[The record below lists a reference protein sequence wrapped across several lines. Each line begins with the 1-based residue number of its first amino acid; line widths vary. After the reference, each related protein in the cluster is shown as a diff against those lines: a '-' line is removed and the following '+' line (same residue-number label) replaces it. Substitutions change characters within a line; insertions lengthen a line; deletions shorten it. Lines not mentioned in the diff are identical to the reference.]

1 MQNGSGPRKHTIAVL
16 VENKFGV
23 LSRVA
28 GLFSARGYNI
38 ESLSVGETLDPSV
51 SRMTLVVTGDE
62 FVIEQV
68 TKQLHKLIDVIK
80 VSDLT
85 DDDHVEREL
94 MLIRV
99 NAEPQHREEILRTA
113 DIFRAKVVDVTP
125 VSFTLEATGDEPK
138 LEALVELLRP
148 MGIQELV
155 RTGKVAIA
163 RGPKTRARKAEAPK
177 RARVS
182 EDPKVIGSEIKG
194 GLGRGKMLMFAHGF
208 NIHFNQVVP
217 PPDVDVTMIAPKAPG
232 HVMRDLFTQGPGV
245 PALLA
250 VYQDVSGRARDA
262 ALAYGKGVGCTRAG
276 VIETTFKEETET
288 DLFGEQTTL
297 CGGISHL
304 IKAAFE
310 TLVEAGYQP
319 EVAYFECM
327 HEMKLIVDLFYQ
339 GGLAYMRYSVSDT
352 AEYGDYTRGPRVVSD
367 QTKAEMKKILGEI
380 QSGQFAR
387 EWVLENQ
394 ANRAGFLAMR
404 KRDADHQ
411 IEEVGKR
418 LRSMMSWIK
427 PPRM

>member
-1 MQNGSGPRKHTIAVL
+1 MQNGSGPRKHTIVVL

-138 LEALVELLRP
+138 LESLVELLRP

-177 RARVS
+177 RARGA
-182 EDPKVIGSEIKG
+182 EDPE
-194 GLGRGKMLMFAHGF
+194 A
-208 NIHFNQVVP
+208 
-217 PPDVDVTMIAPKAPG
+217 
-232 HVMRDLFTQGPGV
+232 
-245 PALLA
+245 
-250 VYQDVSGRARDA
+250 SGRA
-262 ALAYGKGVGCTRAG
+262 
-276 VIETTFKEETET
+276 
-288 DLFGEQTTL
+288 
-297 CGGISHL
+297 
-304 IKAAFE
+304 
-310 TLVEAGYQP
+310 
-319 EVAYFECM
+319 
-327 HEMKLIVDLFYQ
+327 
-339 GGLAYMRYSVSDT
+339 
-352 AEYGDYTRGPRVVSD
+352 D
-367 QTKAEMKKILGEI
+367 Q
-380 QSGQFAR
+380 R
-387 EWVLENQ
+387 
-394 ANRAGFLAMR
+394 
-404 KRDADHQ
+404 
-411 IEEVGKR
+411 
-418 LRSMMSWIK
+418 
-427 PPRM
+427 